1 MDKKNFFTVNTK
13 EKGLEETNEV
23 AEMCVSESGLLLAM
37 DRHGNGRIYSVYHGN
52 KVYKVLSSGG
62 EGVDADEKMG
72 KVGFKREPR
81 Y

>member
-1 MDKKNFFTVNTK
+1 MDKKNFFSINTN
-13 EKGLEETNEV
+13 EKGLEESNEV
-23 AEMCVSESGLLLAM
+23 TEMCVSESGLLLAM
-37 DRHGNGRIYSVYHGN
+37 DRHGNGRIYSLFHGN

-62 EGVDADEKMG
+62 EGVYADENLG

>member
-1 MDKKNFFTVNTK
+1 MDKKNFFSINSK

-23 AEMCVSESGLLLAM
+23 TEMCVSESGLLLAM
-37 DRHGNGRIYSVYHGN
+37 DKHGNGRIYSLYHGN
-52 KVYKVLSSGG
+52 KVYKVLSKGG
-62 EGVDADEKMG
+62 GGVDVDENLG